1 MLANAATY
9 NDAWQNCLSE
19 LKTKTTEQEFAQWFL
34 PIEPLEFDGVRLR
47 IKVPNRNFA
56 KTIEDNYSQVLK
68 PIIAQLFG
76 RDTRLYYAIPKDNP
90 KNDNSIVV
98 PSVGGT
104 ATPEPQFTQPT
115 DTSNIRNPFV
125 IPGINRLRIDPQLNR
140 NYTFDNF
147 IEGECNRLVRSA
159 AMSISVNPGSHT
171 PFNPLYIYG
180 DSGLGKTHV
189 AHAIGNEV
197 RQRFPELQVL
207 YVAMSKFQAQFQ
219 AATLNHDVPNFI
231 HYYQAVD
238 VLILDDIQELSGK
251 PGTQNAFF
259 NIFNHLQMS
268 GKQLVLISDKP
279 PVELKDIEER
289 LLTRFKWG
297 LSAEI
302 RIPDY
307 ETKIKIIRTKA
318 NQLNADIP
326 SEVVSYLAEN
336 ISANIREIEGAI
348 SSLVA
353 NATFMNKRITTTL
366 AKEVLKVY
374 VSMYQKEITI
384 DHIIDTVCAEMNVD
398 RERMNS
404 SERTREVAI
413 ARQLAMFLAKKH
425 TKQPL
430 TNIGAAIGG
439 RNHATVLHSCK
450 TISNLMDTEKMFR
463 QQVEQIEKII
473 LS

>member
-9 NDAWQNCLSE
+9 NDIWQNCLNTIKSQTSAE
-19 LKTKTTEQEFAQWFL
+19 EFAKWFL
-34 PIEPLEFDGVRLR
+34 PIEPLEFDGKHLQ
-47 IKVPNRNFA
+47 IKVPNRDFA
-56 KTIEDNYSQVLK
+56 RIIEENYSQVLK
-68 PIIAQLFG
+68 PVIAEQFG
-76 RDTRLYYAIPKDNP
+76 SETRLFYAIPKSNRQ
-90 KNDNSIVV
+90 IAV
-98 PSVGGT
+98 PSESDATTVEHTFSPQTNT
-104 ATPEPQFTQPT
+104 A
-115 DTSNIRNPFV
+115 NIQNPLT
-125 IPGINRLRIDPQLNR
+125 IPGIPRMKNEPPLNK

-159 AMSISVNPGSHT
+159 AMSVSVNPGNHT

-197 RQRFPELQVL
+197 RQRFPELHVL
-207 YVAMSKFQAQFQ
+207 YVAMSKFQAQYQ
-219 AATLNHDVPNFI
+219 TANINHNVPAFI

-307 ETKIKIIRTKA
+307 ETKVKIIRAKA
-318 NQLNADIP
+318 NQMNADIP
-326 SEVVSYLAEN
+326 DDVVCYLAEH

-353 NATFMNKRITTTL
+353 NSTFMNKRITIAL

-384 DHIIDTVCAEMNVD
+384 EHIIEVVCAEMNID

-450 TISNLMDTEKMFR
+450 TISNLMDTEKLFR
-463 QQVEQIEKII
+463 QQVEHIEKRL

>member
-9 NDAWQNCLSE
+9 NDTWQNCLTE
-19 LKTKTTEQEFAQWFL
+19 LKMKTSAEEFAQWFL
-34 PIEPLEFDGVRLR
+34 PIEPLEFDGERLR
-47 IKVPNRNFA
+47 IKVPDRNFA

-76 RDTRLYYAIPKDNP
+76 RNTRLYYAIPKSP
-90 KNDNSIVV
+90 IVV
-98 PSVGGT
+98 PSEGGT
-104 ATPEPQFTQPT
+104 TTPEPQFTQPT

-125 IPGINRLRIDPQLNR
+125 IPGINRLRIEPQLNK

-159 AMSISVNPGSHT
+159 AMSVSVNPGSHT

-307 ETKIKIIRTKA
+307 ETKVKIIRTKA

-326 SEVVSYLAEN
+326 DEVVSYLAEH

-353 NATFMNKRITTTL
+353 NATFMNKRITTAL

-384 DHIIDTVCAEMNVD
+384 EQIIATVCGQMGID
-398 RERMNS
+398 KERMSS

-413 ARQLAMFLAKKH
+413 ARQLAMYLAKKH

-463 QQVEQIEKII
+463 QQVEQIEKA
-473 LS
+473 LLN

>member
-1 MLANAATY
+1 MQANAATY
-9 NDAWQNCLSE
+9 NDVWQSCLNMIKSQTSSE
-19 LKTKTTEQEFAQWFL
+19 EFAKWFL
-34 PIEPLEFDGVRLR
+34 PIEPIEFDGKHLQ
-47 IKVPNRNFA
+47 IKVPNRDFA
-56 KTIEDNYSQVLK
+56 RIIEENYSQVLK
-68 PIIAQLFG
+68 PVIAEQFG
-76 RDTRLYYAIPKDNP
+76 NDTRLFYAIPKSNRQ
-90 KNDNSIVV
+90 IAV
-98 PSVGGT
+98 PSESSTVTVEQTFSPQTNT
-104 ATPEPQFTQPT
+104 A
-115 DTSNIRNPFV
+115 NIQNPLT
-125 IPGINRLRIDPQLNR
+125 IPGIPRMKNEPLLNK

-159 AMSISVNPGSHT
+159 AMSISVNPGNHT

-189 AHAIGNEV
+189 AHAIGNEI
-197 RQRFPELQVL
+197 RQRFPELHVL
-207 YVAMSKFQAQFQ
+207 YVAMSKFQAQYQ
-219 AATLNHDVPNFI
+219 TANINHNVPAFI
-231 HYYQAVD
+231 HYYQTVD

-251 PGTQNAFF
+251 PGTQSAFF

-307 ETKIKIIRTKA
+307 ETKVKIIHAKA

-326 SEVVSYLAEN
+326 DEVVCYLADS

-353 NATFMNKRITTTL
+353 NATFMNKRITIAL

-384 DHIIDTVCAEMNVD
+384 EQIISTVCEQMNVN

-413 ARQLAMFLAKKH
+413 ARQLAMYLAKKH

-450 TISNLMDTEKMFR
+450 TISNLMDTEKLFR
-463 QQVEQIEKII
+463 QQVEQIEKIL

>member
-1 MLANAATY
+1 MQANAATY
-9 NDAWQNCLSE
+9 NDIWQNCLRAIQ
-19 LKTKTTEQEFAQWFL
+19 TKTSAEEFAKWFL
-34 PIEPLEFDGVRLR
+34 PIEPLEFDGKRLQ
-47 IKVPNRNFA
+47 IKVPSRDFA
-56 KTIEDNYSQVLK
+56 RIIEDNYSQVLK
-68 PIIAQLFG
+68 PVVAELFG
-76 RDTRLYYAIPKDNP
+76 NDTRLFYAIPKSNRQ
-90 KNDNSIVV
+90 IAV
-98 PSVGGT
+98 PSESDATTTEPIFSHQTNT
-104 ATPEPQFTQPT
+104 A
-115 DTSNIRNPFV
+115 NIQNPLT
-125 IPGINRLRIDPQLNR
+125 IPGIPRMKNEPLLNR

-159 AMSISVNPGSHT
+159 AMSISVNPGNHT

-180 DSGLGKTHV
+180 DSGLGKTHI
-189 AHAIGNEV
+189 AHAIGNEI
-197 RQRFPELQVL
+197 RQRFPELHVL
-207 YVAMSKFQAQFQ
+207 YVAMSKFQAQYQ
-219 AATLNHDVPNFI
+219 TANINHNVPAFI
-231 HYYQAVD
+231 HYYQTVD

-307 ETKIKIIRTKA
+307 ETKVKIIRSKA
-318 NQLNADIP
+318 RQLNAEIP
-326 SEVVSYLAEN
+326 DDVVSYLAEH

-348 SSLVA
+348 SSLIA
-353 NATFMNKRITTTL
+353 NATFMNKRITNAL

-384 DHIIDTVCAEMNVD
+384 DQIIDVVCEQMNVD
-398 RERMNS
+398 RERMAS

-450 TISNLMDTEKMFR
+450 TISNLMDTEKLFR
-463 QQVEQIEKII
+463 QQVEQIEKA
-473 LS
+473 LLG